1 MSTQYETRIHKKVG
15 TVTKEGLV
23 VGRDKRVIP
32 PDEVQM
38 LASVGCT
45 DREIAEWFAVDENTL
60 RYNFKD
66 YLAKGRS
73 ELKHSLRRTQLR
85 VALDGN
91 VSMLIWLGKNILGQS
106 DNPQN
111 TEDQRVLPWQ
121 DTEDTSTVEITEE
134 LREELAEELEELEH
148 NAQEKEHH

>member
-1 MSTQYETRIHKKVG
+1 MSTEYDRRRHAKVG

-23 VGRDKRVIP
+23 VGRDRKVIP
-32 PDEVQM
+32 QDEVQH

-121 DTEDTSTVEITEE
+121 DDTE
-134 LREELAEELEELEH
+134 REELEEHLEDQLEELE
-148 NAQEKEHH
+148 NGKTEEHTG

>member
-1 MSTQYETRIHKKVG
+1 M
-15 TVTKEGLV
+15 TKEGLV
-23 VGRDKRVIP
+23 VGRDRRVIP
-32 PDEVQM
+32 QDEVQH

-121 DTEDTSTVEITEE
+121 DDSE
-134 LREELAEELEELEH
+134 REELEEHLEDQLEELE
-148 NAQEKEHH
+148 NGKTEEHHG